1 MAVEWRVG
9 TRYLVGVALVLALV
23 GLVVLSRPVLPEL
36 VLASLVAFLVRPV
49 IEFFRT
55 RLRFPKA
62 AAVAVTYVLVALAL
76 LIVPL
81 VLLPHAINA
90 VAFVLSIDMQSVID
104 GVLRWLIETLLAWKA
119 SGLHFFGLV
128 LPLQGLVDPVLQALQ
143 NPGAALPTSFSTL
156 TSALSSF
163 LSFVSRGAAGVVG
176 TIASSLLSL
185 AFTLLASV
193 YLSVDGPRMGR
204 SVMEGIPEAY
214 RPELVELFGRL
225 RRVWDSFVRG
235 QILLMVIIGSV
246 VGVGAAVLGLP
257 NALSLG
263 LLAGFLELVPSLG
276 PFLATIPA
284 VLIALLQG
292 SSHFTIDHG
301 WFALIVLAFYVG
313 VQSMEN
319 TFIVPRVLGDAVKV
333 HPLVI
338 LAGVIVGAA
347 TVGVLGVF
355 LAAPVI
361 ASLRDILGYLYRKVL
376 NVEPFPPPSSAS
388 QEAVPPPWPSVSWRT
403 RLARLFRPRRGEA
416 VAAPRIVEGKGTP
429 LQPARAVRRG
439 TARGKTGKT
448 KRKRASKR

>member
-1 MAVEWRVG
+1 MAVEWRSG
-9 TRYLVGVALVLALV
+9 TRYGVGVALVLTLV
-23 GLVVLSRPVLPEL
+23 GLLYLSRPVLPEL
-36 VLASLVAFLVRPV
+36 VLASLVAFLVRPS
-49 IEFFRT
+49 IEFFRS

-90 VAFVLSIDMQSVID
+90 VAFVLSIDLQSVID
-104 GVLRWLIETLLAWKA
+104 NVLRWLIETLMAWKA

-128 LPLQGLVDPVLQALQ
+128 LPLRGLVDPVLQALQ
-143 NPGAALPTSFSTL
+143 NPGAALPTSFSSL
-156 TSALSSF
+156 TSALSSL

-176 TIASSLLSL
+176 IIASSLLSL

-276 PFLATIPA
+276 PFLATVPA

-292 SSHFTIDHG
+292 SNHFGIANG
-301 WFALIVLAFYVG
+301 WFALMVLAFYVG
-313 VQSMEN
+313 VQSLEN

-338 LAGVIVGAA
+338 LAGVVVGAA

-361 ASLRDILGYLYRKVL
+361 ASLREVLGYLYRKVL
-376 NVEPFPPPSSAS
+376 NEEPFPEPRSAS
-388 QEAVPPPWPSVSWRT
+388 SEE
-403 RLARLFRPRRGEA
+403 RPRQSLRIW
-416 VAAPRIVEGKGTP
+416 VAQLRRRISPTPASAETKVVGPAPLAAAGNR
-429 LQPARAVRRG
+429 VRRVPRRKK
-439 TARGKTGKT
+439 AAAKT
-448 KRKRASKR
+448 KRASKR

>member
-1 MAVEWRVG
+1 MAVEWRIG
-9 TRYLVGVALVLALV
+9 TRYLVGVALVLALI

-36 VLASLVAFLVRPV
+36 VLASLVAFLVRPI
-49 IEFFRT
+49 IEFFRS

-81 VLLPHAINA
+81 VLLPHAVNA
-90 VAFVLSIDMQSVID
+90 VAFVLSIDLQSVID
-104 GVLRWLIETLLAWKA
+104 GVLRWMIETLMAWKA

-143 NPGAALPTSFSTL
+143 NPGAAMPTSFSTL

-246 VGVGAAVLGLP
+246 VGAGAAVLGLP

-376 NVEPFPPPSSAS
+376 NVEPFPK
-388 QEAVPPPWPSVSWRT
+388 PPPAPEEE
-403 RLARLFRPRRGEA
+403 RPRRSFKNWVTDLRRRRTLPMPAELTGGRTVGERQ
-416 VAAPRIVEGKGTP
+416 V
-429 LQPARAVRRG
+429 
-439 TARGKTGKT
+439 TARRKTT
-448 KRKRASKR
+448 SSRKQRVTHRS